1 MQHPQLAS
9 ILKAVK
15 DYLKTL
21 YPDRLESIILYG
33 SQARLDSHCD
43 SDIDILV
50 VLDKLTNPYLEID
63 KTGDFIAHL
72 CLEYDVVIS
81 RHFISAEKFISSQ
94 TPFLSN
100 IRKEGIVI

>member
-1 MQHPQLAS
+1 MKHQNLDA
-9 ILKAVK
+9 ILNTVK

-21 YPDRLESIILYG
+21 YSDRLQSIILYG
-33 SQARLDSHCD
+33 SQARADSRID

-50 VLDKLTNPYLEID
+50 VLDKLISPYLEID

>member
-1 MQHPQLAS
+1 MQHPKLDA
-9 ILKAVK
+9 ILNALK
-15 DYLKTL
+15 DYLKIL
-21 YPDRLESIILYG
+21 YPDRLQSIILYG
-33 SQARLDSHCD
+33 SQARSDSHFD

-72 CLEYDVVIS
+72 CLEHDVVIS

-94 TPFLSN
+94 NPFLSN
-100 IRKEGIVI
+100 IRKEGVMI

>member
-1 MQHPQLAS
+1 MQHPQLDA
-9 ILKAVK
+9 ILTAVK

-21 YPDRLESIILYG
+21 YPDRLQSIILYG
-33 SQARLDSHCD
+33 SQARADSRVD

-81 RHFISAEKFISSQ
+81 RHFISVEKFISSQ
-94 TPFLSN
+94 NPFLSN
-100 IRKEGIVI
+100 IKKEGVMV